1 MIFAGSGIRRFA
13 DAPQVREGS
22 VYMTG
27 FVFLD
32 KGEGMTS
39 FFAASRL
46 RRIFGTKKIG
56 HTGTLDP
63 DATGVLP
70 VCLGKATKV
79 CETWGAAL
87 DAIEKGERFSC
98 PDCYK
103 ALRSKLFSLFSEM
116 HGATRHIGK
125 VPKKFDSTELEEA
138 MESDYVES
146 ITEADI
152 EEIDQVVKEAFE
164 QMLPNLNLS
173 ATESSLSDDT
183 PKQKKSTKAELIKK
197 LNEAISDERYE
208 DAALIRDQ
216 LKDISTQ

>member
-1 MIFAGSGIRRFA
+1 MASEYKCDICGKPATVHITRIIDNQKVKVHLCSECAAKMSPNTEGLNLPEAILPAIKKLEENLFSGVSKA
-13 DAPQVREGS
+13 V
-22 VYMTG
+22 
-27 FVFLD
+27 
-32 KGEGMTS
+32 K
-39 FFAASRL
+39 
-46 RRIFGTKKIG
+46 
-56 HTGTLDP
+56 
-63 DATGVLP
+63 
-70 VCLGKATKV
+70 KATKV
-79 CETWGAAL
+79 CETCGASL

-125 VPKKFDSTELEEA
+125 TPKKFDSTELEEA